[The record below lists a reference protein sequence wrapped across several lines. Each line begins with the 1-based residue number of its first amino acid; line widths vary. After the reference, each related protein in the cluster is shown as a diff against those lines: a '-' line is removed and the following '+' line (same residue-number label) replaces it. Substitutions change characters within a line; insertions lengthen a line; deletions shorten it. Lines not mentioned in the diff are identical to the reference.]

1 VSFAAKAIV
10 NMATE
15 GLKISLPVQGWK
27 QFLTSRKEMLDA
39 FDRAREKAKGHEV
52 ETYHGKVAEAEF
64 RKWLSGFLPKRYG
77 VTAGY
82 IISQGIKSTE
92 KAPHFDVIIYD
103 VLNSP
108 VLWIEEDPD
117 TSASGRSM
125 AIPAEYVLAVLEVK
139 ATLTSANIEKAVQHL
154 HDLAPLMKGVD
165 DPAERYKLYLPL
177 QFFCGMV
184 FFELRKEHEYS
195 ECALTNALS
204 GIGLRGFIG
213 GVVLR
218 GEGHTQPVSGR
229 LKILRSET
237 PIESTIHRSKQSLL
251 QSAPISGSI
260 RVTDTLHFG
269 TMLLWSE
276 PTFAQFA
283 FDMLALMQGTYEVGR
298 LSSFHGMGTSQ
309 WDP

>member
-1 VSFAAKAIV
+1 
-10 NMATE
+10 MATD
-15 GLKISLPVQGWK
+15 GLKIAFPVQGWK

-39 FDRAREKAKGHEV
+39 FDRAREKAKAHEV

-82 IISQGIKSTE
+82 LVSQGIKSPM

-103 VLNSP
+103 ALNSP
-108 VLWIEEDPD
+108 VLWVEEDPD
-117 TSASGRSM
+117 VSISGRSM
-125 AIPAEYVLAVLEVK
+125 AIPAEYVLGVLEVK
-139 ATLTSANIEKAVQHL
+139 AALTSTTVQSAVEHL

-165 DPAERYKLYLPL
+165 DPSERYKLHLPQ
-177 QFFCGMV
+177 QFFCGLV

-195 ECALTNALS
+195 ESALTNALS

-213 GVVLR
+213 GIVLR
-218 GEGHTQPVSGR
+218 GEGHTQPTSGR
-229 LKILRSET
+229 LMILQGET
-237 PIESTIHRSKQSLL
+237 PIESTIGRSRQSLL
-251 QSAPISGSI
+251 QSAPLSGSI
-260 RVTDTLHFG
+260 RVTDTLHLG

-276 PTFAQFA
+276 PGFAQFA
-283 FDMLALMQGTYEVGR
+283 FDLLSVMQGTYEPGR